1 MRERTGKKK
10 TRLETWLKS
19 ATTPVFLVSA
29 SRRVLFFNAGCEQ
42 LTGWTADEI
51 VGEMVE
57 FASDADPRSI
67 RELATAL
74 CPLPT
79 VWREK
84 NSMCRSTSPT
94 NLVRQLG
101 SSSGSFPCMKAVTE
115 SPAFWESSR
124 RCQLQ
129 QRRNRH
135 RSRCGITRNC
145 RRCAGHCDNGS
156 A

>member
-79 VWREK
+79 VWRK
-84 NSMCRSTSPT
+84 RT
-94 NLVRQLG
+94 
-101 SSSGSFPCMKAVTE
+101 
-115 SPAFWESSR
+115 
-124 RCQLQ
+124 
-129 QRRNRH
+129 
-135 RSRCGITRNC
+135 
-145 RRCAGHCDNGS
+145 RCAGLRPQQIWS
-156 A
+156 ANWEAHPVHSRA